1 METLHTISVT
11 SPLGELLGVASETG
25 LCGLYLDA
33 ANACVSLDRWRRRY
47 APASDLK
54 PGADTHPIL
63 GELAGALGAYFGGR
77 LQRFELPLDPRGTE
91 FQREVWRELR
101 RIPFGQTI
109 TYGDL
114 ARRLAKP
121 GGSRAVGS
129 ANGANPL
136 PIVIPCH
143 RVVASKG
150 LGGFSGG
157 RERKIE
163 LLRLEGVLLPT
174 ADGSQS

>member
-1 METLHTISVT
+1 METLHTLRVP
-11 SPLGELLGVASETG
+11 SPLGELLGVASKTG
-25 LCGLYLDA
+25 LCGLYMDTASADA
-33 ANACVSLDRWRRRY
+33 GLDRWRRRY
-47 APASDLK
+47 APASILE
-54 PGADTHPIL
+54 PEADSHPVL
-63 GELAGALGAYFGGR
+63 AELVEALDAYFAGR

-101 RIPFGQTI
+101 RIPFGQTA

-121 GGSRAVGS
+121 GGSRAVGA

-150 LGGFSGG
+150 LGGFSSG
-157 RERKIE
+157 RERKIR
-163 LLRLEGVLLPT
+163 LLRLEGVLLPEG
-174 ADGSQS
+174 GS